1 MFTQLKNVQTGD
13 VVLIEQNWKIWV
25 WADLLRI
32 NFLKTWG
39 NKKTKSKNVACSNLR
54 NCKLFSDF
62 YFSYIRGYI
71 NVLRGGN
78 KETYCFKCKKYTESK
93 NLDATKT
100 KDRKIILLLKFEVL
114 DSKKLKFINRQGE
127 SGLLSSL
134 GIEITLSKITLIEN
148 ILF

>member
-1 MFTQLKNVQTGD
+1 M
-13 VVLIEQNWKIWV
+13 
-25 WADLLRI
+25 
-32 NFLKTWG
+32 
-39 NKKTKSKNVACSNLR
+39 
-54 NCKLFSDF
+54 
-62 YFSYIRGYI
+62 
-71 NVLRGGN
+71 RGGN

-93 NLDATKT
+93 NLDATKI

-114 DSKKLKFINRQGE
+114 DSKKLTFINRQGE

>member
-1 MFTQLKNVQTGD
+1 M
-13 VVLIEQNWKIWV
+13 
-25 WADLLRI
+25 
-32 NFLKTWG
+32 
-39 NKKTKSKNVACSNLR
+39 
-54 NCKLFSDF
+54 
-62 YFSYIRGYI
+62 
-71 NVLRGGN
+71 RGGN
-78 KETYCFKCKKYTESK
+78 KETYCFKCKKNTESK
-93 NLDATKT
+93 NLDATNT

>member
-1 MFTQLKNVQTGD
+1 M
-13 VVLIEQNWKIWV
+13 
-25 WADLLRI
+25 
-32 NFLKTWG
+32 
-39 NKKTKSKNVACSNLR
+39 
-54 NCKLFSDF
+54 
-62 YFSYIRGYI
+62 
-71 NVLRGGN
+71 RGGN
-78 KETYCFKCKKYTESK
+78 KETYCLKCKKYTESK

-114 DSKKLKFINRQGE
+114 DSKKLTFINRQGE

>member
-1 MFTQLKNVQTGD
+1 M
-13 VVLIEQNWKIWV
+13 
-25 WADLLRI
+25 
-32 NFLKTWG
+32 
-39 NKKTKSKNVACSNLR
+39 
-54 NCKLFSDF
+54 
-62 YFSYIRGYI
+62 
-71 NVLRGGN
+71 RGGN

-114 DSKKLKFINRQGE
+114 DSKKLTFINRQGE

>member
-1 MFTQLKNVQTGD
+1 M
-13 VVLIEQNWKIWV
+13 
-25 WADLLRI
+25 
-32 NFLKTWG
+32 
-39 NKKTKSKNVACSNLR
+39 
-54 NCKLFSDF
+54 
-62 YFSYIRGYI
+62 
-71 NVLRGGN
+71 RGGN

-93 NLDATKT
+93 NLDATNT

-114 DSKKLKFINRQGE
+114 DSKKLKFMNRQGE

>member
-1 MFTQLKNVQTGD
+1 M
-13 VVLIEQNWKIWV
+13 
-25 WADLLRI
+25 
-32 NFLKTWG
+32 
-39 NKKTKSKNVACSNLR
+39 
-54 NCKLFSDF
+54 
-62 YFSYIRGYI
+62 
-71 NVLRGGN
+71 RGGN

-93 NLDATKT
+93 NLDATNT

-114 DSKKLKFINRQGE
+114 DSKKFINRQGE

>member
-1 MFTQLKNVQTGD
+1 M
-13 VVLIEQNWKIWV
+13 
-25 WADLLRI
+25 
-32 NFLKTWG
+32 
-39 NKKTKSKNVACSNLR
+39 
-54 NCKLFSDF
+54 
-62 YFSYIRGYI
+62 
-71 NVLRGGN
+71 RGGN
-78 KETYCFKCKKYTESK
+78 KETYCLKCKKYTESK
-93 NLDATKT
+93 NLDATKI